1 MYNELQITTLL
12 ISYDISLHLLTD
24 LPQMSNEKSHLHLL
38 TYLCTEK
45 WRCPTKCL
53 KYIPLSVFAWLIC
66 LYFYMTGL
74 LCRAEQYSDTAPVC
88 EPRPSSEIQD
98 LIVCWGEKNV
108 WSLVSSSTAGGSI
121 KWMMGDV
128 VWIDC

>member
-1 MYNELQITTLL
+1 MNCINYASYLL
-12 ISYDISLHLLTD
+12 RYFSALTD
-24 LPQMSNEKSHLHLL
+24 RSSTVVYRKSHLHLL
-38 TYLCTEK
+38 TYVCTEK
-45 WRCPTKCL
+45 WRFLTKCR
-53 KYIPLSVFAWLIC
+53 KYTYMPLSVFAWLRC

-74 LCRAEQYSDTAPVC
+74 LHRAEQYSDTAPVC